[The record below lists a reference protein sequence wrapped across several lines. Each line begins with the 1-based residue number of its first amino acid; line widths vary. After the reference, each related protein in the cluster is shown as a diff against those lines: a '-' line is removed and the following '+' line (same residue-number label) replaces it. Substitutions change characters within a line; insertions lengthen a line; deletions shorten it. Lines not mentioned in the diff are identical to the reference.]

1 MPKTRQIGQRTVRNA
16 KTRHY
21 RHYVREWREHR
32 GLSQERLADR
42 IDKSRGL
49 IAQIESG
56 LTELTLDNMYALAEA
71 LQCGEP
77 WDLLRVNPLK
87 EGQVVDITDVLREAD
102 SSVKEKALSFVQGL
116 VAGSKA

>member
-1 MPKTRQIGQRTVRNA
+1 MPKTRQTSQRTARNA
-16 KTRHY
+16 KV
-21 RHYVREWREHR
+21 RHYVREWRDFR

-71 LQCGEP
+71 LQCEEP

-87 EGQVVDITDVLREAD
+87 EGQVVDITDALRGAD
-102 SSVKEKALSFVQGL
+102 PSVKEKALSFVQGL
-116 VAGSKA
+116 VAGSKG

>member
-16 KTRHY
+16 RV
-21 RHYVREWREHR
+21 RHYVREWREFR

-56 LTELTLDNMYALAEA
+56 ITELTLDNMYALAEA
-71 LQCGEP
+71 LQCSEP

-87 EGQVVDITDVLREAD
+87 EGHVVDITDALREAD
-102 SSVKEKALSFVQGL
+102 PAVKEKALSFVQGL
-116 VAGSKA
+116 VAGSKG